1 MKKILVL
8 GAGQSSPYLIHTLLE
23 NANQYDWYV
32 TVGDLDVNL
41 AQQRVGRHE
50 RGEAV
55 HFDMSDADL
64 RETLIQSA
72 DVVVCMMPPI
82 FQTLLA
88 TDCVRLKRSMIS
100 ASYRSAEI
108 RDLVRDAERHGVLI
122 LCEMGLDPGID
133 HMSAMHLIQ
142 NIQDEGGR
150 ITGFCSYGSGIPAP
164 DQPQNPLRYV
174 ITWNPRNVVMAGEAG
189 AQYLEDG
196 RIKLTPYHK
205 VFDRTWPVEV
215 NGLGTLEAYAN
226 RDALSYMKLYGL
238 EHVTTM
244 VRGTLRYPGWSET
257 WSAIVHLGLPNETLR
272 IPDLARRCP
281 REVVE
286 MFLPLNLSDSEVQ
299 TEERVARYLGIS
311 LTGTVIENLRWLGLF
326 DARACNCPGDTAAD
340 MMVSMLREKLPLR
353 PDQRDMVVLKHQVDV
368 EYPDGRSDKRVVS
381 TLISKGEPGG
391 FTAMSKAVGLPA
403 AIGVKLYLTDQIHLT
418 GTHIPTH
425 PSIYEPA
432 LRELAHE
439 GMSFLEEEQNLD

>member
-8 GAGQSSPYLIHTLLE
+8 GAGQSAPYLIHTLLE
-23 NANQYDWYV
+23 NAGEHDWFV
-32 TVGDLDVNL
+32 TVGDLNVNL
-41 AQQRVGRHE
+41 ARERVGRHE
-50 RGEAV
+50 RAEAV

-64 RETLIQSA
+64 RETLIENA

-82 FQTLLA
+82 FQSLLA

-108 RDLVRDAERHGVLI
+108 RDLERDAERHGVLI

-142 NIQDEGGR
+142 SIQDEGGR

-164 DQPQNPLRYV
+164 DQDQNPLRYV

-215 NGLGTLEAYAN
+215 SGLGTLEAYAN

-238 EHVTTM
+238 EDVSTM

-272 IPDLARRCP
+272 IPNLAQRSP

-286 MFLPLNLSDSEVQ
+286 MFLPLNLSDGDVQ

-311 LTGTVIENLRWLGLF
+311 LTGTVMKNLRWLGLF
-326 DARACNCPGDTAAD
+326 DSNACGCPGDTSAD
-340 MMVSMLREKLPLR
+340 MMVSILREKLPLKT
-353 PDQRDMVVLKHQVDV
+353 DQRDMVVLKHQVDV
-368 EYPDGRSDKRVVS
+368 EYPDSRPDRRVIS
-381 TLISKGEPGG
+381 TLVAKGEPGG

-403 AIGVKLYLTDQIHLT
+403 AIGVKLFLTDQLHLT

-432 LRELAHE
+432 LQELAQA
-439 GMSFLEEEQNLD
+439 GMSFRQEDEALD

>member
-23 NANQYDWYV
+23 NSAEHDWFV

-41 AQQRVGRHE
+41 AQERVGRHE
-50 RGEAV
+50 RAEAV
-55 HFDMSDADL
+55 RFDMGDADL
-64 RETLIQSA
+64 RETLIQGA

-82 FQTLLA
+82 FQTSLA

-108 RDLVRDAERHGVLI
+108 RDLERDAERHGVLI

-133 HMSAMHLIQ
+133 HMSAMCLIQ
-142 NIQDEGGR
+142 NVQDEGGE
-150 ITGFCSYGSGIPAP
+150 IVGFCSYGSGIPAP

-238 EHVTTM
+238 EHTKTM

-272 IPDLARRCP
+272 IPNLARRSP
-281 REVVE
+281 REIVE
-286 MFLPLNLSDSEVQ
+286 MFLPLNLSDTDVQ
-299 TEERVARYLGIS
+299 TEERLARYLGIS
-311 LTGTVIENLRWLGLF
+311 LTGTVMENLRWLGLF
-326 DARACNCPGDTAAD
+326 DSKPCNCPGDTAAD
-340 MMVSMLREKLPLR
+340 MMVGILRDKLPLG
-353 PDQRDMVVLKHQVDV
+353 PGQRDMVVLKHQLDV
-368 EYPDGRSDKRVVS
+368 EYPDDRPDKRVIS

-432 LRELAHE
+432 LRELAHA